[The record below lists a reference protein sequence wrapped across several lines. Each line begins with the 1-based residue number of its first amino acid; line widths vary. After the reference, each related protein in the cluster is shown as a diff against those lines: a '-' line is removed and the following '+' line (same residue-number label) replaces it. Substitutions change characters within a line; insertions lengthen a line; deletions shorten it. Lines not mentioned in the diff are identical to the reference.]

1 MPIWLRKY
9 TFKEIQTF
17 YEQKKEAEEE
27 AVNKA
32 KGVEKAKP
40 VGPPKIK
47 PAYTTKAST
56 K

>member
-9 TFKEIQTF
+9 TFQEIQKY
-17 YEQKKEAEEE
+17 YEDKKEAEEE

-32 KGVEKAKP
+32 KGIEKAKP
-40 VGPPKIK
+40 LGPPKIQ
-47 PAYTTKAST
+47 PAYNTKAST